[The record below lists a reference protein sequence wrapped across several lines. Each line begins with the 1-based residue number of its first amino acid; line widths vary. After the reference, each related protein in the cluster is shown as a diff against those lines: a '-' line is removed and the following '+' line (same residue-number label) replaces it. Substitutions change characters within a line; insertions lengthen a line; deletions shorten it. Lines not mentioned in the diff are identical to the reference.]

1 MVTSRYIRLVLG
13 LLVVLSAG
21 GIVSAQSSKYA
32 KPQAPGRWVFLGHS
46 QVDGW
51 ADHDR
56 IHVGRGRGRFQ
67 RVQIRVDRAPI
78 EFQRV
83 VVHYANGR
91 SEEVNIQHRIPA
103 GGQTR
108 AIDLRGKDRNID
120 SVEFFY
126 LRGRSHSARTPRV
139 RLYGV

>member
-1 MVTSRYIRLVLG
+1 MRSKGMGLVFGLLLVLG
-13 LLVVLSAG
+13 ASNLVQ
-21 GIVSAQSSKYA
+21 AQRSNYNR
-32 KPQAPGRWVFLGHS
+32 PQTYGRWVLLGQS
-46 QVDGW
+46 QVDGN

-56 IHVGRGRGRFQ
+56 ILVGQGRGRFQ

-91 SEEVNIQHRIPA
+91 SEDVAIRQRIPA

-108 AIDLRGKDRNID
+108 AIDLRGDERNIE

-126 LRGRSHSARTPRV
+126 SKGSWRSRAPRV
-139 RLYGV
+139 RLYGI

>member
-21 GIVSAQSSKYA
+21 GIASAQSSNYA

-56 IHVGRGRGRFQ
+56 IHVGRERGRFQ

-91 SEEVNIQHRIPA
+91 SEDLTIRQRIPA

-108 AIDLRGKDRNID
+108 AIDLRGDDRAID

-126 LRGRSHSARTPRV
+126 ARGRWGYGREPRV
-139 RLYGV
+139 RVYGI